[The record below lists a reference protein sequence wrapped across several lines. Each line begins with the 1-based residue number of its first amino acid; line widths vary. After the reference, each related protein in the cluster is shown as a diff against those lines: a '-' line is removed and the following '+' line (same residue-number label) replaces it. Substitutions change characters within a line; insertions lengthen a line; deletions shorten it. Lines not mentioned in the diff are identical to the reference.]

1 MMGMPLKAFIEQ
13 NHDAHI
19 QAHMAFMQN
28 PAVQQNPAAV
38 AALQAHIQE
47 HQALKYR
54 LQVQELLAQQGIE
67 LPPEG
72 QPVPM
77 EVQNQIAM
85 MAAQATQ
92 EITGQEQALIEAQR
106 IAQQQPEIDLANKQL
121 ELQGMEIQ
129 RKQTADQLRAQTELT
144 KAEMDAQVALAKA
157 DKNEDI
163 AQQKIAAAREKDAV
177 DAELKAQKSYGEIL
191 KQVKDA
197 EEASE

>member
-1 MMGMPLKAFIEQ
+1 
-13 NHDAHI
+13 
-19 QAHMAFMQN
+19 
-28 PAVQQNPAAV
+28 
-38 AALQAHIQE
+38 
-47 HQALKYR
+47 
-54 LQVQELLAQQGIE
+54 
-67 LPPEG
+67 
-72 QPVPM
+72 M
-77 EVQNQIAM
+77 ERNGKKLYEN
-85 MAAQATQ
+85 T
-92 EITGQEQALIEAQR
+92 
-106 IAQQQPEIDLANKQL
+106 
-121 ELQGMEIQ
+121 EIQ

>member
-1 MMGMPLKAFIEQ
+1 
-13 NHDAHI
+13 
-19 QAHMAFMQN
+19 
-28 PAVQQNPAAV
+28 
-38 AALQAHIQE
+38 
-47 HQALKYR
+47 
-54 LQVQELLAQQGIE
+54 
-67 LPPEG
+67 
-72 QPVPM
+72 M